1 MPSQQIPYLGFEI
14 NSWDMSITL
23 MSERE
28 HELLEACLALLR
40 QTKVKIR
47 TAVPCVGLKVPAS
60 WLCQWA
66 HCTTVLRECKKKV
79 LTDNHGNWE
88 KNTQTSDKDKT
99 ELKWRID
106 HILEQKAHSESR
118 SISHTENRQLSL
130 RLGSTEDWQKASG
143 GRMRSII
150 TKGTLNSWRLV
161 LDINHSWTTHNT
173 DTRVMIDN
181 TTAVSCQ
188 HKQGSKSHLLNDVA
202 HEIWQWCKR
211 KGIWVSAGHIPG
223 IENDDVDKLSQDM
236 QVDTKWKLDQAQL
249 HDVLDIL
256 DTQPT
261 MDLFASR
268 INTQFTTYVFHGPD
282 P

>member
-1 MPSQQIPYLGFEI
+1 MYDLGHVITSFTDDSLLVGQTEEDIVHSVTDTIKVFDSLGFVMHEEKSRFMPTQQITYLGFEI
-14 NSWDMSITL
+14 NSCDMSITL
-23 MSERE
+23 TTERK
-28 HELLEACLALLR
+28 HKLREACLELLR

-130 RLGSTEDWQKASG
+130 RLGSTED
-143 GRMRSII
+143 
-150 TKGTLNSWRLV
+150 
-161 LDINHSWTTHNT
+161 
-173 DTRVMIDN
+173 
-181 TTAVSCQ
+181 
-188 HKQGSKSHLLNDVA
+188 
-202 HEIWQWCKR
+202 
-211 KGIWVSAGHIPG
+211 
-223 IENDDVDKLSQDM
+223 
-236 QVDTKWKLDQAQL
+236 
-249 HDVLDIL
+249 
-256 DTQPT
+256 
-261 MDLFASR
+261 
-268 INTQFTTYVFHGPD
+268 
-282 P
+282 